1 MHRSFPLYVCKI
13 VLEEQVTYP
22 RRSMHL
28 CFLPP
33 TCEQI
38 GIRKVAGLDAQ
49 CMLVPLPLSVSQVVI
64 ELFLTYTQ
72 CSIQSCFLPLWV
84 SDIF

>member
-1 MHRSFPLYVCKI
+1 MHISFPLYVCKT
-13 VLEEQVTYP
+13 VLEKQVTYP
-22 RRSMHL
+22 LQSMHL

-33 TCEQI
+33 TCESL
-38 GIRKVAGLDAQ
+38 GTGKVAGLDAQ
-49 CMLVPLPLSVSQVVI
+49 CMLVPFPLSVSQVVL

-72 CSIQSCFLPLWV
+72 CSIQSCFLPLRV